1 MKNRATKLIAL
12 TLCVVLL
19 LGTVGTAVSALTN
32 ESTGS
37 DREDQDE
44 SEVQKETTSTSAVAN
59 ANKKVSKEE
68 TVYVLAGAD
77 GEVQKIIVSD
87 WLQNASG
94 ADTLEDVSELFDI
107 ENIKGDESYTLGS
120 DNGCVWD
127 AQGNDIYYQ
136 GSIEKEL
143 PVQMSV
149 RYTLDG
155 QAITPEALAGQSGHV
170 TIRFDY
176 QNMQYEEVTIGG
188 KTEKIYVPFA
198 MLTGMVLDTNV
209 FRNVTVSNGK
219 LINEGSRIAVVGV
232 AFPGLQENL
241 AISKDTLDIPDYVEI
256 SADVEDFEMSTIITL
271 ATTELFGAID
281 SEELDTSDLE
291 DGLEELLTAM
301 DQLMDGSSQLYDGLC
316 TLLEKSQDLIS
327 GINQLAAGAEALK
340 AGAQSLD
347 NGAAQFQTGAAQL
360 SEGLN
365 TLDANSDAL
374 NSGAKQVFESLLSVA
389 NSQLSEAGLS
399 VPVLTVDNYD
409 EILNGILS
417 SLDGGA
423 LYQTALEQ
431 VTEAVDANSEM
442 IEAKVTEAV
451 QMQVEAEV
459 SAQVTAAVQEA
470 VTQAVQEN
478 EAQFFAAILQQSLG
492 MTAEEYEAAV
502 AAGLVTEEQ
511 AAALDAAV
519 ASAMQAEVDAR
530 MQSDEVQA
538 QIAELTEQ
546 TVAAQMQSS
555 EVQELI
561 ASNIETQRQLAISE
575 AMGSDTVQ
583 SQLSAAAEGA
593 ASILALK
600 SSLDSYNAFY
610 QGLRTYTSGV
620 SSAAAGAGELKSGAD
635 ALKSG
640 TSELSAGAAELL
652 QGIQTMK
659 DSAPALVDGITQL
672 RDGSMELSDGLK
684 QLKEEGI
691 EALLDAVGGD
701 LETLTERLRA
711 TTDVANRYTSFSGIR
726 EDMDGDVKF
735 IYKTDGIEP
744 DSKS

>member
-1 MKNRATKLIAL
+1 MRNRATKLIAL

-19 LGTVGTAVSALTN
+19 LGTVATAVSALTN
-32 ESTGS
+32 ESAGH
-37 DREDQDE
+37 DREDPDE
-44 SEVQKETTSTSAVAN
+44 REVQSEAIRTGVTADTKETAV
-59 ANKKVSKEE
+59 KEE

-94 ADTLEDVSELFDI
+94 ADTLEDISELSDI
-107 ENIKGDESYTLGS
+107 ENIKGDESYVLGS
-120 DNGCVWD
+120 NNSCVWD

-136 GSIEKEL
+136 GDIEKEL

-155 QAITPEALAGQSGHV
+155 QAIAPEALAGQSGHV

-176 QNMQYEEVTIGG
+176 QNMQYEEVSIGG
-188 KTEKIYVPFA
+188 KTEKIHVPFV
-198 MLTGMVLDTNV
+198 MLTGMLLDTDV

-219 LINEGSRIAVVGV
+219 LINDGSRIAVVGI
-232 AFPGLQENL
+232 ALPGLQENL
-241 AISKDTLDIPDYVEI
+241 AISRDTLDIPDYVEI
-256 SADVEDFEMSTIITL
+256 SADVEGFEMSPIITL

-281 SEELDTSDLE
+281 SEKLDTGDLA
-291 DGLEELLTAM
+291 DGLEALLTAM
-301 DQLMDGSSQLYDGLC
+301 EQLTDGSSQLYDGLC
-316 TLLEKSQDLIS
+316 TLLEKSQDLIF
-327 GINQLAAGAEALK
+327 GINQLAAGAETLK
-340 AGAQSLD
+340 TGAQSLD
-347 NGAAQFQTGAAQL
+347 SGVAQLQTGAAQL
-360 SEGLN
+360 SEGLH

-374 NSGAKQVFESLLSVA
+374 NSGAKQVFDSLLAMA

-399 VPVLTVDNYD
+399 VPALTVDNYD

-423 LYQTALEQ
+423 LYQAALEQ

-442 IEAKVTEAV
+442 IAAKVTEAV
-451 QMQVEAEV
+451 QAQVEAEV
-459 SAQVTAAVQEA
+459 SAQVTASVQEA
-470 VTQAVQEN
+470 VTQAVQAN
-478 EAQFFAAILQQSLG
+478 EAQFFAAILQQSLA

-511 AAALDAAV
+511 AGALHAAA

-530 MQSDEVQA
+530 MQSDAVQA
-538 QIAELTEQ
+538 QIAERTEQ
-546 TVAAQMQSS
+546 TVAEQMQRS
-555 EVQELI
+555 EVQALI
-561 ASNIETQRQLAISE
+561 ASNTEAQRQLAISE
-575 AMGSDTVQ
+575 AMGSDAVQ
-583 SQLSAAAEGA
+583 TQLRAASEGA

-600 SSLDSYNAFY
+600 ASLDSYNAFY
-610 QGLRTYTSGV
+610 QGLRTYTAGV
-620 SSAAAGAGELKSGAD
+620 SSAAAGAGELKSGVD

-640 TSELSAGAAELL
+640 TAELSAGAAELL
-652 QGIQTMK
+652 QGIQAMK

-684 QLKEEGI
+684 RLKEEGI

-701 LETLTERLRA
+701 LETLTQRLRA
-711 TTDVANRYTSFSGIR
+711 TADVANRYTSFSGIHA
-726 EDMDGDVKF
+726 DMDGTVKF
-735 IYKTDGIEP
+735 VYKTDGIEP